1 MLRLSTFRARA
12 ARRASTLGSIALL
25 SCCIAASACV
35 KKSDYDALQAKC
47 RQEQDDLAKALGAAN
62 QKGVSLEDALA
73 KEQARAKEL
82 EAEVERLKA
91 ELADTQARVVEQ
103 QNQLTEMVKSSSNMK
118 ASIQEMQE
126 ALNTLRE
133 QKKQTEARIAEFK
146 KLLDSF
152 KSLID
157 AGKLKVKVVRGRMV
171 VELPSDVL
179 FASGSIDL
187 SEAGKAAVG
196 EVGAI
201 FVSMKDRE
209 FQIEGHTDDQ
219 PIKTARFPS
228 NWELAAGRAIAVS
241 QILIKAG
248 LPPTRVSAASFGE
261 FRPVTSNAK
270 ETRAQNRRIEIV
282 LVPDLSK
289 VPGFEELDQVA
300 KN

>member
-1 MLRLSTFRARA
+1 MLRTTTFPR
-12 ARRASTLGSIALL
+12 ALL
-25 SCCIAASACV
+25 VALALLWGASGCV
-35 KKSDYDALQAKC
+35 KKSDYEALQAKSAKE
-47 RQEQDDLAKALGAAN
+47 RDELAAKLGASE
-62 QKGVSLEDALA
+62 QKAATLEEALA

-82 EAEVERLKA
+82 EEEIARLKA
-91 ELADTQARVVEQ
+91 QLEESQAQVVDQ
-103 QNQLTEMVKSSSNMK
+103 QRQLTEMVKNSTSMK

-126 ALNTLRE
+126 ALNQLRE

-179 FASGSIDL
+179 FGSGSIDL

-228 NWELAAGRAIAVS
+228 NWELAAGRAIAVA
-241 QILIKAG
+241 QILIKSG
-248 LPPTRVSAASFGE
+248 LPPTQVSAASFGE
-261 FRPVTSNAK
+261 FRPVASNSK
-270 ETRAQNRRIEIV
+270 PETRAQNRRIEIV

-289 VPGFEELDQVA
+289 VPGFEELEQAA

>member
-1 MLRLSTFRARA
+1 MLRSWTFGSRAGRRA
-12 ARRASTLGSIALL
+12 ATVALLL
-25 SCCIAASACV
+25 SCAAGSGCV
-35 KKSDYDALQAKC
+35 KKSDYEALQAKSQSE
-47 RQEQDDLAKALGAAN
+47 REELAAKLAAAE
-62 QKGVSLEDALA
+62 QKGLSLEQALA
-73 KEQARAKEL
+73 KEQERSKEL
-82 EAEVERLKA
+82 EAEIARLKA
-91 ELADTQARVVEQ
+91 ELEDNQARLVELQ
-103 QNQLTEMVKSSSNMK
+103 HQLTDMVKSSANLK

-126 ALNTLRE
+126 ALNTLHE
-133 QKKQTEARIAEFK
+133 QKRQTEARIAEFK
-146 KLLDSF
+146 KLLGSF
-152 KSLID
+152 KALID

-187 SEAGKAAVG
+187 SEAGKAAVA

-228 NWELAAGRAIAVS
+228 NWELAAGRAIAVA
-241 QILIKAG
+241 QILIKSG

-261 FRPVTSNAK
+261 FRPVVSNAK
-270 ETRAQNRRIEIV
+270 PETRAHNRRIEIV

-289 VPGFEELDQVA
+289 VPGFEELEQAA